1 MDVHITGGLMVAE
14 TPVELRLLIDKQ
26 QIEQEAGLETS
37 VLVGSE
43 LRSFAPYLAEDLA
56 GAVWCATEG
65 HANPLLAAP
74 LFALRASQR
83 GAAVRTHAGVTA
95 VEAHDRDAAH
105 RFSVSTTR
113 GSIRA
118 HRVVNASGAWANDIA
133 ALSGLRFPMRA
144 EGLHLNVSEPRAR
157 VLEPMVQHIGRRL
170 TLKQSKNTF
179 IIGGGWP
186 ARPELAPA
194 RYSTTW
200 ASAAGNTAVALR
212 VMPSLA
218 DVRIVRTWSGVMA
231 FTDDLSPIV
240 GETARLRGYHALIA
254 TTGFTLGPLMAR
266 LLAEQMAS
274 SDPRPL
280 PDAFSADRAF

>member
-1 MDVHITGGLMVAE
+1 
-14 TPVELRLLIDKQ
+14 
-26 QIEQEAGLETS
+26 
-37 VLVGSE
+37 
-43 LRSFAPYLAEDLA
+43 
-56 GAVWCATEG
+56 
-65 HANPLLAAP
+65 
-74 LFALRASQR
+74 
-83 GAAVRTHAGVTA
+83 
-95 VEAHDRDAAH
+95 
-105 RFSVSTTR
+105 
-113 GSIRA
+113 
-118 HRVVNASGAWANDIA
+118 
-133 ALSGLRFPMRA
+133 MRA